1 MAKLI
6 FLANIFERNDHL
18 PYWLYV
24 KNRTHHF
31 IVTFFLNSRTSAS
44 YIKHP
49 QVIRSPSDNEFEF
62 YI

>member
-24 KNRTHHF
+24 KNRTPNF
-31 IVTFFLNSRTSAS
+31 IVTFF
-44 YIKHP
+44 
-49 QVIRSPSDNEFEF
+49 FEF
-62 YI
+62 KDLSQLYKAHTSH